1 MHRAKFETCAR
12 NEDIDKL
19 FKKFNDYTQLYVIRD
34 IQDSLE
40 NFVKNEEFSIMEDNL
55 SRMKKNILLMCTKEE
70 FLARLTVLNSEI
82 NTKLIDR
89 PTNQYFRKVLTSYDE
104 KIS

>member
-1 MHRAKFETCAR
+1 
-12 NEDIDKL
+12 
-19 FKKFNDYTQLYVIRD
+19 
-34 IQDSLE
+34 
-40 NFVKNEEFSIMEDNL
+40 
-55 SRMKKNILLMCTKEE
+55 MKKNILLMCTKEE